1 MLNKFQ
7 DIISKIILIC
17 VAIFTSVVFV
27 QMVIYYSKTYL
38 SYEPVFNVLVLICA
52 IILTL
57 LAALVLIRV
66 SDDNLIKNRL
76 VLYTLI
82 AIFAIIAIIWINLV
96 PKAQISDFGAFW
108 GNAPAALSGKAIYST
123 DNDYFAK
130 WAYQTGFL
138 VYVMAVVK
146 VFGEHVIAIQ
156 LLNVLYQS
164 LILLMVYK
172 LVVKIFNNIKMARL
186 AVLLLM
192 IDLDWFALN
201 SQSCNQ
207 YLGMLL
213 FLVTFYLLMINKY
226 WSYSLAGVTLA
237 VGSVIRPIGPVIIAG
252 IVVYIIIYM
261 LIQNNK
267 FDIHA
272 IWKLLIT
279 LAIYFVIFSGAGMA
293 IKASGLNE
301 YGLTNRD
308 SEWKFV
314 TGLDYNSSGVY
325 DQAMVNQFDMKVSRA
340 KMSKQEHKV
349 IKEQFDYLNESPT
362 RWLSLFWR
370 KNSILWAQRST
381 ATDFTEFVTIHSARA
396 TNLMNLAA
404 YMGSVL
410 LIIFSWIGSLRLFK
424 IKFSGHIYL
433 LLLTLM
439 AYAVVQLLIEVQGR
453 YRLELLPVVAILG
466 SVGLYTVANWIGQKV
481 KGSRKHIV

>member
-7 DIISKIILIC
+7 DIISKILLIC

-27 QMVIYYSKTYL
+27 QMIIYYSKTYL

-57 LAALVLIRV
+57 LAALVLIRI
-66 SDDNLIKNRL
+66 SDENKIKNRL

-82 AIFAIIAIIWINLV
+82 AIFAIVAIIWINVV
-96 PKAQISDFGAFW
+96 PSTQISDFSAFW
-108 GNAPAALSGKAIYST
+108 QYSAKALSGKPITIT

-146 VFGEHVIAIQ
+146 VFGQHIIAIQ

-164 LILLMVYK
+164 LILVMIYK

-201 SQSCNQ
+201 SQACNQ
-207 YLGMLL
+207 YLGTLL
-213 FLVTFYLLMINKY
+213 FLVTFYLVMFNKY
-226 WSYSLAGVTLA
+226 WSYVLAGVTLA
-237 VGSVIRPIGPVIIAG
+237 IGSIIRPIGPVIIAG
-252 IVVYIIIYM
+252 IVVYGIIYM
-261 LIQNNK
+261 LIKNNK

-279 LAIYFVIFSGAGMA
+279 LAIYFAIFSGASGL
-293 IKASGLNE
+293 IKATGLNE

-314 TGLDYNSSGVY
+314 TGLDYNSKGVY
-325 DQAMVNQFDMKVSRA
+325 DQTMVDQFDLNASRSQ
-340 KMSKQEHKV
+340 MSK
-349 IKEQFDYLNESPT
+349 KEYQIIDKQVKFLNESPK
-362 RWLSLFWR
+362 RWISLFWA
-370 KNSILWAQRST
+370 KNATLWAKRST
-381 ATDFTEFVTIHSARA
+381 ATDFTEFVKIHSARA
-396 TNLMNLAA
+396 TNIMNLLA
-404 YMGSVL
+404 YVGSII
-410 LIIFSWIGSLRLFK
+410 LIIFSWIGSLELFK
-424 IKFSGHIYL
+424 KKFSKRIYL

-453 YRLELLPVVAILG
+453 YRIELLPVITILG
-466 SVGLYTVANWIGQKV
+466 SVGLYKVVKWIDTKLR
-481 KGSRKHIV
+481 SR